1 MIQSACRGGAL
12 CEDRRMARASM
23 SCFASGKP
31 PSVVFYEM
39 SVFFIKNRKINL
51 HKIKTDAILYKRE
64 FL

>member
-1 MIQSACRGGAL
+1 MIQSACPKTGGWSVR
-12 CEDRRMARASM
+12 EIGRET
-23 SCFASGKP
+23 P